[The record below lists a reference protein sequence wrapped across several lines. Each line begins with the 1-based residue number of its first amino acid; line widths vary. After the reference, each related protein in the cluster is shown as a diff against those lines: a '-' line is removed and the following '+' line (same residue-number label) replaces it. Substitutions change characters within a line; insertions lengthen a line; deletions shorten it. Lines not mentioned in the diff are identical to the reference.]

1 MLQVFEMSDESTAA
15 RFIESQNERVS
26 HARLPKPTLKDFIES
41 QKKKREAKPK
51 RVKKRAFDPTSD
63 NPLEHV
69 EQRTLFEWILLYR
82 NQIPELQNVFAIPNQ
97 GAARLKNLQTEGVLR
112 GVFDVFVAIPRNR
125 KHGLFVELKR
135 VKKWKISAE
144 QIAFGAR
151 VSAYEYEIAICH
163 GAESAWMTILGYL
176 GVKDPR

>member
-1 MLQVFEMSDESTAA
+1 MLQVLKVSRLF
-15 RFIESQNERVS
+15 ESQDSVAAAKERQQTRVKS
-26 HARLPKPTLKDFIES
+26 QHVTPAEFFAAAKAR
-41 QKKKREAKPK
+41 QRPK

-69 EQRTLFEWILLYR
+69 EQKTLFEWILLYR

-112 GVFDVFVAIPRNR
+112 GVFDVFVAIPKNR

-151 VSAYEYEIAICH
+151 VAAYEYEIAICH
-163 GAESAWMTILGYL
+163 GAESAWQTILKYL